1 MLLSHRCRLA
11 LAISCLAVPMCVAAC
26 GSSPPASTPADVTV
40 CTQFAA
46 YENNNT
52 GANPLGT
59 FESQWQSDTPPSSQ
73 LDLDVTAYLTLME
86 SGGWEPGSGEQTQTA
101 QAAVNVQQYCHSIGA
116 PSGG

>member
-1 MLLSHRCRLA
+1 MPLFHQCRLA
-11 LAISCLAVPMCVAAC
+11 PAISSLAVLTCLAAC

-46 YENNNT
+46 FENNST
-52 GANPLGT
+52 GASPLGT
-59 FESQWQSDTPPSSQ
+59 FESQWQSDTPPSAQ
-73 LDLDVTAYLTLME
+73 LDTDVTTYLTLME

-116 PSGG
+116 PSSG